1 MKYIYILPLVVLFF
15 ILMSKREMFGF
26 AGYTKPIENVKL
38 DDPRPDLSDYD
49 ESEAS
54 IDNDMMEAFVLQANK
69 EISKRTGA
77 NTYIIETTAIKKYVY
92 TGEDSGKGTIY
103 ECMFMVVK
111 NGGFSFGFS
120 TVASFEVFGSK
131 PPTLIS
137 LRSQP
142 MGVQVPVNVGPFVND
157 TEGKEFIEYNLVKE
171 TAVPSKGEL
180 DSAKNKLQ

>member
-38 DDPRPDLSDYD
+38 DDPRPDLSDYN

-77 NTYIIETTAIKKYVY
+77 NTYIIETTAVKKYVY

-142 MGVQVPVNVGPFVND
+142 MGVQGPVNVGPFVND
-157 TEGKEFIEYNLVKE
+157 IEGKEFIEYNLVKE
-171 TAVPSKGEL
+171 KAVPSKGEL